1 MINRNSLKT
10 EFKQRVRKNTQEL
23 VVAEAEKETLRKIT
37 SKRAAIKSSRQI
49 PKPGDIFVEN
59 WNFYFIIQFTV

>member
-10 EFKQRVRKNTQEL
+10 EFKQRLRKNTQEL

-49 PKPGDIFVEN
+49 PKPGDILVEN

>member
-10 EFKQRVRKNTQEL
+10 EFKQRVRKNTQER
-23 VVAEAEKETLRKIT
+23 VVAETEKETLRKIT

-49 PKPGDIFVEN
+49 PKPGDILVEN

>member
-23 VVAEAEKETLRKIT
+23 GVAEAEKETLRKIT
-37 SKRAAIKSSRQI
+37 SKRAAIKSSCQI
-49 PKPGDIFVEN
+49 PKPGDILVEN